1 MECAP
6 VEIVAL
12 NQRVNRRVVFSLRA
26 SAPGCANRA
35 MRTYWLMPVR
45 VRTHAAFNDRHPMAS
60 VSVPQPI
67 DMLPAAKSKTFI
79 EFLTPVY

>member
-1 MECAP
+1 
-6 VEIVAL
+6 
-12 NQRVNRRVVFSLRA
+12 
-26 SAPGCANRA
+26 
-35 MRTYWLMPVR
+35 MPVR